1 MKIYNP
7 DAKCPKC
14 GCAGIKN
21 RFTIAGH
28 YIENSSGYRY
38 QPRGEICL
46 SQDETFVEIKQDCI
60 ERTCFNCGYSW
71 EELPLDEPKKW
82 DVNDYFDRKSGS
94 KVWPSSDPKDT
105 PFDTFTCKICGYT
118 FTEQMYGAFSD
129 TEKLPETKANE
140 KMLSHIAEFHKGKA
154 HETS

>member
-1 MKIYNP
+1 MNIYNP

-14 GCAGIKN
+14 KCAGIKN
-21 RFTIAGH
+21 EFREKDSQKQIS
-28 YIENSSGYRY
+28 YMVDGY
-38 QPRGEICL
+38 
-46 SQDETFVEIKQDCI
+46 SQIGTQAISRDCI

-71 EELPLDEPKKW
+71 QELPLDETKKW

-94 KVWPSSDPKDT
+94 KVWPSNNPEDT

-129 TEKLPETKANE
+129 TEKAPEAKANE
-140 KMLSHIAEFHKGKA
+140 KMLTHIAEFH
-154 HETS
+154 SSWS